1 MAHEITLEEKAY
13 EGLLNEKLETL
24 SEAACSIFEE
34 ATTQAYKVCLLRNY
48 AYQPEEYDLAEE
60 RMRLPAKLLTRRG
73 NETLS
78 EIVRAGFL
86 AALSLHPGDMTRVW
100 HKVEVGDYHWY
111 YRMSSTT
118 INEHLWKKVPEP
130 IWQDA

>member
-1 MAHEITLEEKAY
+1 MAHENTMEEKTY
-13 EGLLNEKLETL
+13 GDLLAENLETL
-24 SEAACSIFEE
+24 SEAARSIFEE
-34 ATTQAYKVCLLRNY
+34 ATTEAYKACLLRNY

-60 RMRLPAKLLTRRG
+60 RMRIPAKLLTRRG

-86 AALSLHPGDMTRVW
+86 AALSLDPGDMTRVW
-100 HKVEVGDYHWY
+100 HKVERGDYHWY
-111 YRMSSTT
+111 YRMSSAI